1 LKKLSQSEKVVEFL
15 RENSNQ
21 KFNARQI
28 AEAIVEAHPAD
39 YKENAKTQ
47 DLPMKRHLSL
57 KLLLKLVRKKIK

>member
-1 LKKLSQSEKVVEFL
+1 MKKLSQSEKVVEFL

-39 YKENAKTQ
+39 YKEKRQKPKN
-47 DLPMKRHLSL
+47 LPNEKGIYHSNCC
-57 KLLLKLVRKKIK
+57 